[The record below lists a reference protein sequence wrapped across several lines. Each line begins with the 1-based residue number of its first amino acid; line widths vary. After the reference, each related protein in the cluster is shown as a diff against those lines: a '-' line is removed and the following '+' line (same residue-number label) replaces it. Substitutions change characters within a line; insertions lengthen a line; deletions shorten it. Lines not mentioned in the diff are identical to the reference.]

1 MFPSNT
7 YLRVIKAL
15 NIVIAQVQSVHDALA
30 TAEADPLLEAEV
42 LSLLDQIEAVE
53 AALFAERSS
62 PNSAMTRADV
72 VEWQPGKRTEGMTT
86 ALNVLKH
93 QLANLL
99 GVTWNNL
106 KPGSLG
112 TQSISTQTIL

>member
-1 MFPSNT
+1 MLPSNT

-30 TAEADPLLEAEV
+30 SAEIDPLLEAEI
-42 LSLLDQIEAVE
+42 LNFLDQIEAVE
-53 AALFAERSS
+53 SALLAERSS

-72 VEWQPGKRTEGMTT
+72 VEWQPGKRTDGMVT
-86 ALNVLKH
+86 ALKVLKT

-99 GVTWNNL
+99 GITWNNL
-106 KPGSLG
+106 KCGLG